1 MAKAERQP
9 KQKPKGRILT
19 KLLILAVLVAIGLQ
33 LRSLRSQVQA
43 AEAQRDA
50 LTAQVQAQQQENE
63 ALAADIAEGAT
74 EEKMKE
80 IAQEELGLVSPN
92 ERVFSVSN

>member
-1 MAKAERQP
+1 MARTQ
-9 KQKPKGRILT
+9 KQAKRRSGGGVLAKV
-19 KLLILAVLVAIGLQ
+19 LILVVLVAIGVQ
-33 LRSLRSQVQA
+33 LRSLHLQVQEA
-43 AEAQRDA
+43 QAQRDA
-50 LTAQVQAQQQENE
+50 LAVQVQNQQQENE

-92 ERVFSVSN
+92 ERVFSVNN